1 MRQKVANLALE
12 IWLPIVLVASWWVL
26 SASSTS
32 FWFPPLRKIVHV
44 FRQVWLF
51 AHFHTDFIPSVVR
64 FCEGLALS
72 ILLGVT
78 VGVILGLWGP
88 ARRALSPTLEF
99 IRSIPAT
106 ALVSTWIIL
115 LGFGNLMKITAIVWI
130 AFFPILLNTIDG
142 VRAVDPHQLEMA
154 RAFKLRRRDQIL
166 RIVLPAASPQIFVGL
181 RIGLAVAILM
191 MAFGEMFA
199 GTNGVGYVIYFDQQ
213 TFRITEMWSA
223 IILLGLMAY
232 AANLCFVAVERR
244 VLRWH
249 RGWRAT
255 ARESGGL

>member
-1 MRQKVANLALE
+1 MRQRLTVLVLE
-12 IWLPIVLVASWWVL
+12 IWLPIVLVGSWWIL
-26 SASSTS
+26 SSDSKS
-32 FWFPPLRKIVHV
+32 FWFPPLRKIVEV

-51 AHFHTDFIPSVVR
+51 AHFRSDFVPSVVR
-64 FCEGLALS
+64 FGEGLALS
-72 ILLGVT
+72 IVLGVSA
-78 VGVILGLWGP
+78 GVVLGLWSP
-88 ARRALSPTLEF
+88 ARRALSPTLDF

-106 ALVSTWIIL
+106 ALVSTWIVL

-154 RAFKLRRRDQIL
+154 RAFKIRRRDQIF
-166 RIVLPAASPQIFVGL
+166 RIVMPAASPQIFVGL

-199 GTNGVGYVIYFDQQ
+199 GTNGIGYVIYFDQQ

-223 IILLGLMAY
+223 IIVLGLVAY